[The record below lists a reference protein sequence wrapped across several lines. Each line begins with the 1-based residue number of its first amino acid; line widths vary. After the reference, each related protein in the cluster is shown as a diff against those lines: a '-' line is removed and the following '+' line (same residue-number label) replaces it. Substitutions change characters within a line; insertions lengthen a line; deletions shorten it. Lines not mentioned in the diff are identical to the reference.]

1 LINTQT
7 YKNMCRD
14 AGIPV
19 YEHLI
24 KQLTN
29 DEDREEFMQTQ
40 QVKILAGKE
49 FLYLIL
55 FNSSYR
61 FFTLGLN
68 YKMVSNHTDKQEYI
82 FLDSIIIIIAD
93 LKCINV

>member
-1 LINTQT
+1 MCVQKKKNLFLINTQT

-49 FLYLIL
+49 ILYLEQPYLL
-55 FNSSYR
+55 FNSS
-61 FFTLGLN
+61 FLFAWFEL
-68 YKMVSNHTDKQEYI
+68 KIVSNYTDKQEYI
-82 FLDSIIIIIAD
+82 A
-93 LKCINV
+93 